1 MFKPEGIMPALVT
14 PFSYDQ
20 KAIDEEKLRFH
31 VNRSLENGIHG
42 VLACGTTGEFTSLTA
57 EERKRVIKIVVDE
70 VNGKVPVIA
79 GTGASSTQQAL
90 ELTKYAKDAGVQAA
104 LVVTP
109 YYLKVSDR
117 GIFDHFSA
125 IASAVDLPII
135 LYNIPQCTGNT
146 LTWQLVE
153 DLAQFPNITGLKD
166 SSGQLNFIMAVLE
179 KTRDKI
185 SVLCGNDEI
194 VTPALAAGCSG
205 AILASA
211 NIIPDLWIQ
220 IYNHVKNGELQAA
233 RELEFK
239 IQKLTRIITASGAVG
254 TKEALNMMKIS
265 VGAARKPLSVGGE
278 LTYENREELRLEL
291 ERLGKVASKLAP
303 LEQVW
308 TPLEERF
315 ANIELQPETI
325 LASKLMVSEA
335 QAGEGTETAH
345 IDLVMGSRTG
355 AVGEAYVKAKA
366 TPTPGHEP
374 LLAILEPNMSV
385 KPVTLIVPTVT
396 VKNMRQA
403 SIVFGSA
410 QSAVAKAVV
419 DSVAD
424 GTIPRGAVDDL
435 MIIVNVF
442 VHPAAIDRQRV
453 YLNNYSAMRHAIRKA
468 MEGKPNIDELIEK
481 KELSRHPLKYTP

>member
-1 MFKPEGIMPALVT
+1 MVT

-20 KAIDEEKLRFH
+20 KAVDEEKLRFH
-31 VNRSLENGIHG
+31 VNRSLENGVHG
-42 VLACGTTGEFTSLTA
+42 VVACGTTGEFTSLTA
-57 EERKRVIKIVVDE
+57 EERKRVIRIVVDE

-79 GTGASSTQQAL
+79 GTGASSTLQAL

-117 GIFDHFSA
+117 GIFEHFFT
-125 IASAVDLPII
+125 IASTIDLPII
-135 LYNIPQCTGNT
+135 LYNIPQCTSNA

-153 DLAQFPNITGLKD
+153 DLAQYPNIVGLKD
-166 SSGQLNFIMAVLE
+166 SSGQLNLIMAVLE

-211 NIIPDLWIQ
+211 NIIPDIWIQ

-233 RELEFK
+233 RELQFR
-239 IQKLTRIITASGAVG
+239 IQKLTRIITASGAVA
-254 TKEALNMMKIS
+254 TKEALNMMKVS

-278 LTYENREELRLEL
+278 LTLENRDELRLEL
-291 ERLGKVASKLAP
+291 ERLGKVAPKLAP

-308 TPLEERF
+308 KPLEERF
-315 ANIELQPETI
+315 ENIELQSETI
-325 LASKLMVSEA
+325 ITSKLKVSEA

-355 AVGEAYVKAKA
+355 AVGEAFVKAKA

-374 LLAILEPNMSV
+374 LLAILEPNLQV
-385 KPVTLIVPTVT
+385 KPVTMIVPTVT

-442 VHPAAIDRQRV
+442 VHPAATDRQRI
-453 YLNNYSAMRHAIRKA
+453 YLNNYSAMRIAIRKA
-468 MEGKPNIDELIEK
+468 LEGKPTVDELIEN